1 MPSRP
6 RRPGLSRV
14 DLLFATAAL
23 GVLAAIVAGNVRN
36 TRASATLE
44 LVRSDLRE
52 LQVVQERYFSQ
63 NTRYATD
70 TAQIA
75 WKSRPEV
82 TVEITSPDPVT
93 GFEAV
98 GRHAALP
105 GVACKLY
112 VGRAPDRKSGV
123 IDCSSP

>member
-1 MPSRP
+1 MRFRP
-6 RRPGLSRV
+6 RRTGLTRV

-23 GVLAAIVAGNVRN
+23 GVLAAIVVGNVRN
-36 TRASATLE
+36 TRASSNLE

-75 WKSRPEV
+75 WKSRPQV
-82 TVEITSPDPVT
+82 TIEMTSTDPAI

-98 GRHAALP
+98 GRHTALP
-105 GVACKLY
+105 GVTCKLY

-123 IDCSSP
+123 IDCGSP

>member
-1 MPSRP
+1 MRSQSR
-6 RRPGLSRV
+6 RSGLTRV
-14 DLLFATAAL
+14 DLLFATAVL
-23 GVLAAIVAGNVRN
+23 GVLAAIVLGNVRN
-36 TRASATLE
+36 TRSSANLE

-52 LQVVQERYFSQ
+52 LQVVEERYFGQ

-70 TAQIA
+70 TTQLA

-82 TVEITSPDPVT
+82 TVAITSTDPTV

-98 GRHAALP
+98 GQHKALP
-105 GVACKLY
+105 GVTCRLY

>member
-1 MPSRP
+1 MRSQSR
-6 RRPGLSRV
+6 RSGLSRV
-14 DLLFATAAL
+14 DLLFATAVV
-23 GVLAAIVAGNVRN
+23 GVLAAIVLGNVRN
-36 TRASATLE
+36 TRSSANLE

-52 LQVVQERYFSQ
+52 LQVVEERYFGQ

-70 TAQIA
+70 TTQLA

-82 TVEITSPDPVT
+82 TVAITSTDPTV

-98 GRHAALP
+98 GQHKALP
-105 GVACKLY
+105 GVTCRLY

-123 IDCSSP
+123 IDCGSP

>member
-1 MPSRP
+1 MRSHA
-6 RRPGLSRV
+6 RRSGLSRV
-14 DLLFATAAL
+14 DLLFATAVI
-23 GVLAAIVAGNVRN
+23 GVLAAIVLGNVRN
-36 TRASATLE
+36 TRSSANLE

-52 LQVVQERYFSQ
+52 LQVVEERYFGQ

-70 TAQIA
+70 TTQLA

-82 TVEITSPDPVT
+82 TVAITSTDPTV

-98 GRHAALP
+98 GQHKALP
-105 GVACKLY
+105 GVTCRLY

-123 IDCSSP
+123 IDCGSP